1 MARAA
6 GLSGAALLNEVEK
19 LAGDGYGK
27 GEIAQRLGFKNP
39 TTLTGRLVRASQQT
53 GKPIPIIRHQ
63 PKARSKKRVEVVQI
77 KRRGRGDAFGV
88 AIPQEPL
95 ERLGVTAGDRLTV
108 TVTGR
113 RILLS
118 PAIDQGQQSG
128 PKPPR
133 LIRKRGQ
140 VGGVHTPASG

>member
-6 GLSGAALLNEVEK
+6 GLPGEALLKEAAR

-27 GEIAQRLGFKNP
+27 GEIAQQLGFKNT
-39 TTLTGRLVRASQQT
+39 TTLTGRLVKASQQT
-53 GKPIPIIRHQ
+53 GKPIPAFKRLR
-63 PKARSKKRVEVVQI
+63 KARSKQRVEVVQI
-77 KRRGRGDAFGV
+77 KRRGRSDAYGV

-95 ERLGVTAGDRLTV
+95 ERLGVSEGDRLTV

-113 RILLS
+113 RILLA
-118 PAIDQGQQSG
+118 PTTDQGQHSG

-133 LIRKRGQ
+133 LIRKRAQ
-140 VGGVHTPASG
+140 